1 MASNLT
7 LGLIL
12 VSPVLGNAA
21 ETLSKNGNTVSCLQ
35 NTNLRE
41 SSFVAR
47 YFVEIAF
54 HLKSLFQTSLT

>member
-1 MASNLT
+1 
-7 LGLIL
+7 
-12 VSPVLGNAA
+12 
-21 ETLSKNGNTVSCLQ
+21 
-35 NTNLRE
+35 LRE